1 MICCDRVLG
10 VIMLTN
16 TNFPLKFH
24 RVAGLYFLLVSLLA
38 LAFSFKMG
46 ASKTLMMAAIM
57 YAVGMVDF
65 VIMYFSMLRA
75 LKRKPERSLK
85 IMRDGMGVRFVAA
98 LVFAVAAI
106 KLNYMPWAVLLGL
119 LMMHVIILV
128 DSVFM
133 SIKFNK

>member
-1 MICCDRVLG
+1 
-10 VIMLTN
+10 
-16 TNFPLKFH
+16 
-24 RVAGLYFLLVSLLA
+24 
-38 LAFSFKMG
+38 
-46 ASKTLMMAAIM
+46 
-57 YAVGMVDF
+57 MVDF

>member
-1 MICCDRVLG
+1 MIGVLG
-10 VIMLTN
+10 VTMLTN

-24 RVAGLYFLLVSLLA
+24 RVAGLYLLLVTVLA
-38 LAFSFKMG
+38 LAFSLKMELTR
-46 ASKTLMMAAIM
+46 TLIAATIM
-57 YAVGMVDF
+57 YTVGMLDF
-65 VIMYFSMLRA
+65 TIMYFSMLRA
-75 LKRKPERSLK
+75 LRRKPERSLK

-119 LMMHVIILV
+119 LMMHVVILL
-128 DSVFM
+128 DSVFV